1 MTLFELCSA
10 VVVVLLVLLWKF
22 KNDAFHRYICPCV
35 GGASKQAMMSLQQEN
50 QRLRQELNQS
60 KMNASGRYSQS
71 HYGQSP
77 APPAISSHHRVSYV
91 EILSCVLIGRDSMS
105 GVPDGL
111 GGLLPALKPG
121 GGGGYLGPE
130 PRSVSSA
137 TQPPALSLQ
146 VSMRS
151 DHQTTDPI

>member
-60 KMNASGRYSQS
+60 KMNASGRYSQT

-77 APPAISSHHRVSYV
+77 APPTISSHHRVSYV
-91 EILSCVLIGRDSMS
+91 ELLSCVLVHMQVETRC
-105 GVPDGL
+105 L
-111 GGLLPALKPG
+111 GFLMVWEACCPLSN
-121 GGGGYLGPE
+121 LGE
-130 PRSVSSA
+130 GEGTS
-137 TQPPALSLQ
+137 ALSLAPCPPLP
-146 VSMRS
+146 SLLLCLCRS
-151 DHQTTDPI
+151 V